1 MCARR
6 FRPGTSTCSA
16 RSTGHDR
23 RRRMNEAIQRFVDEL
38 AADPAVRG
46 VILFGSHARGN
57 GRSDSDADL
66 VILVER
72 DQFEM
77 GFAERDGQKFELL
90 RLSEAVAIR
99 YATDNPDNAADF
111 WQVAEILHDPDGAAA
126 RVHAHAAELLAEGKP
141 PMDEA
146 RRAWSR
152 WASDDRLDA
161 AAGIAEDDPAAARM
175 VLHERVVD
183 LTATFFDVRGE
194 WTPPT
199 KRRSGRIADLDPGL
213 HGLLTAFYT
222 DGASFAGQ
230 LALAR
235 RMVPLIY
242 DETSI

>member
-1 MCARR
+1 
-6 FRPGTSTCSA
+6 
-16 RSTGHDR
+16 
-23 RRRMNEAIQRFVDEL
+23 MNEAIQRFVDEL

-57 GRSDSDADL
+57 ARPDSDADL

-90 RLSEAVAIR
+90 RWSEAVAIR

-126 RVHAHAAELLAEGKP
+126 RLRDHSAEMLAEGKP
-141 PMDEA
+141 PMDEP

-175 VLHERVVD
+175 VMHERVID

-222 DGASFAGQ
+222 DGTSFAEQ

-235 RMVPLIY
+235 QMLPLIY
-242 DETSI
+242 GDAPS

>member
-46 VILFGSHARGN
+46 IILFGSHARGN
-57 GRSDSDADL
+57 ARADSDADL
-66 VILVER
+66 MILGER

-90 RLSEAVAIR
+90 RWSEAVAIR
-99 YATDNPDNAADF
+99 YAMDNRDNAADF

-126 RVHAHAAELLAEGKP
+126 RMRDHTAEMLADGKP

-161 AAGIAEDDPAAARM
+161 AAGIAEDDPAAGRM
-175 VLHERVVD
+175 VLHERLID
-183 LTATFFDVRGE
+183 LTATFFDVRRVDAPDE
-194 WTPPT
+194 TPDGTDRRPRPGPARSAHRVLHGRHVV
-199 KRRSGRIADLDPGL
+199 RRSA
-213 HGLLTAFYT
+213 
-222 DGASFAGQ
+222 
-230 LALAR
+230 
-235 RMVPLIY
+235 
-242 DETSI
+242 

>member
-1 MCARR
+1 
-6 FRPGTSTCSA
+6 
-16 RSTGHDR
+16 
-23 RRRMNEAIQRFVDEL
+23 MNEAIQRFVDEL

-57 GRSDSDADL
+57 ARPDSDADL

-90 RLSEAVAIR
+90 RWSEAVAIR

-111 WQVAEILHDPDGAAA
+111 WQVAEILHDPDGAAG
-126 RVHAHAAELLAEGKP
+126 RLRDHAAEMLAEGKP

-175 VLHERVVD
+175 VLHERLID

-199 KRRSGRIADLDPGL
+199 KRRTGRIADLDPGL

-222 DGASFAGQ
+222 DGTSFAEQ

-235 RMVPLIY
+235 KMLPLIY
-242 DETSI
+242 GDAGT

>member
-1 MCARR
+1 
-6 FRPGTSTCSA
+6 
-16 RSTGHDR
+16 
-23 RRRMNEAIQRFVDEL
+23 MNEAIQRFVDEL

-57 GRSDSDADL
+57 ARPDSDADL

-90 RLSEAVAIR
+90 RWSEAVAIR

-126 RVHAHAAELLAEGKP
+126 RLRDHSAEMLAEGKP
-141 PMDEA
+141 PMDEP

-175 VLHERVVD
+175 VLHERVID

-199 KRRSGRIADLDPGL
+199 KRRTGRIADLDPGL

-222 DGASFAGQ
+222 DGTSFAEQ

-235 RMVPLIY
+235 QMVPLIY
-242 DETSI
+242 GDAGT

>member
-1 MCARR
+1 
-6 FRPGTSTCSA
+6 
-16 RSTGHDR
+16 
-23 RRRMNEAIQRFVDEL
+23 MNEAIQRFVDEL

-46 VILFGSHARGN
+46 IILFGSHARGN
-57 GRSDSDADL
+57 ARSDSDADL
-66 VILVER
+66 GILVER
-72 DQFEM
+72 DQFEL

-99 YATDNPDNAADF
+99 YAMDNRDNAADF

-126 RVHAHAAELLAEGKP
+126 RMRDHAAEMLAEGKP

-161 AAGIAEDDPAAARM
+161 AARLAEDDPAAARM
-175 VLHERVVD
+175 VLHERVID

-199 KRRSGRIADLDPGL
+199 KRRTGQIADLDPGL
-213 HGLLTAFYT
+213 HALLTAMYA
-222 DGASFAGQ
+222 DGASFADQ

-242 DETSI
+242 DEASI

>member
-1 MCARR
+1 
-6 FRPGTSTCSA
+6 
-16 RSTGHDR
+16 
-23 RRRMNEAIQRFVDEL
+23 MNEAIQRFVDEL

-57 GRSDSDADL
+57 ARPDSDADL
-66 VILVER
+66 MILVER

-90 RLSEAVAIR
+90 RWSEAVAIR

-126 RVHAHAAELLAEGKP
+126 RMRAHAAEMLAEGKP

-175 VLHERVVD
+175 VLHERVID
-183 LTATFFDVRGE
+183 LTGTFFDVRGE

-199 KRRSGRIADLDPGL
+199 KRRTGRIADLDPGL

-222 DGASFAGQ
+222 DGTSFAEQ

-235 RMVPLIY
+235 QMVPLIY
-242 DETSI
+242 GDAGT

>member
-1 MCARR
+1 
-6 FRPGTSTCSA
+6 
-16 RSTGHDR
+16 
-23 RRRMNEAIQRFVDEL
+23 MNEAIQRFVDEL

-57 GRSDSDADL
+57 ARPDSDADL
-66 VILVER
+66 VILGER

-90 RLSEAVAIR
+90 RWSEAIAIR

-111 WQVAEILHDPDGAAA
+111 WQVAEILYDPNGAAA
-126 RVHAHAAELLAEGKP
+126 RLRDHAAVMLAEGTP

-152 WASDDRLDA
+152 WASEDRLDA

-175 VLHERVVD
+175 VLHERVID

-199 KRRSGRIADLDPGL
+199 KRRTGRIADLDPAL
-213 HGLLTAFYT
+213 HGLLAAFYA
-222 DGASFAGQ
+222 DGASLTDQ

-235 RMVPLIY
+235 RMLPHIY
-242 DETSI
+242 DEASI

>member
-1 MCARR
+1 
-6 FRPGTSTCSA
+6 
-16 RSTGHDR
+16 
-23 RRRMNEAIQRFVDEL
+23 MNEAIQRFVDEL

-57 GRSDSDADL
+57 ARPDSDADL

-77 GFAERDGQKFELL
+77 GFAERDGQRFELL
-90 RLSEAVAIR
+90 RWSEAVAIR

-111 WQVAEILHDPDGAAA
+111 WQGAEILHDPDGAAA
-126 RVHAHAAELLAEGKP
+126 RVRDHAAEMLAEGKR
-141 PMDEA
+141 PMAEA

-175 VLHERVVD
+175 VLHERVID

-199 KRRSGRIADLDPGL
+199 KRRTGRIADLDPGL

-222 DGASFAGQ
+222 DGTSFAEQ

-235 RMVPLIY
+235 QMLPLIY
-242 DETSI
+242 GDAGT

>member
-1 MCARR
+1 
-6 FRPGTSTCSA
+6 
-16 RSTGHDR
+16 
-23 RRRMNEAIQRFVDEL
+23 MNEAIQRFVDEL

-57 GRSDSDADL
+57 ARPDSDADL

-77 GFAERDGQKFELL
+77 GFAERDGQRFELL
-90 RLSEAVAIR
+90 RCSEAVAIR

-126 RVHAHAAELLAEGKP
+126 RVRDHAAEMLAEGKP

-152 WASDDRLDA
+152 WASDDRLAA

-175 VLHERVVD
+175 VLHERVID

-199 KRRSGRIADLDPGL
+199 KRRTGRIADLDQGL
-213 HGLLTAFYT
+213 HGLLTVFYA
-222 DGASFAGQ
+222 DGTSFAEH
-230 LALAR
+230 LAR
-235 RMVPLIY
+235 ARQMLPLIY
-242 DETSI
+242 GDAGS

>member
-1 MCARR
+1 
-6 FRPGTSTCSA
+6 
-16 RSTGHDR
+16 
-23 RRRMNEAIQRFVDEL
+23 MNDAIQRFVDEL

-57 GRSDSDADL
+57 ARPDSDADL

-99 YATDNPDNAADF
+99 YLADNPDNAADF

-126 RVHAHAAELLAEGKP
+126 RVRDHTAAMLAEGKS

-152 WASDDRLDA
+152 WASEDRLDA
-161 AAGIAEDDPAAARM
+161 AAGIAEDDPVAARM
-175 VLHERVVD
+175 VLHERVLD

-199 KRRSGRIADLDPGL
+199 KRRTGRIADVDPGL
-213 HGLLTAFYT
+213 HGLLTAFYA
-222 DGASFAGQ
+222 DGASFTDQ

-235 RMVPLIY
+235 RMLPLIY
-242 DETSI
+242 DEVSI